1 MGPGAQRDLSQSG
14 TKEAPPPPAQAGVV
28 SATWMQPREWRHSS
42 ERDGVGSGPPEPYG
56 RPPVERHRRS
66 AFSTSRDW
74 ECDQR
79 VQGKAAE
86 RQSVPGSLRR
96 TMQIVRLTHTG
107 NRVDRDSFGWP
118 GAEGINAGH
127 RPSQDRHP
135 EVRGALEKA
144 QRREPPRSPVSRT
157 PSGGSRPKESA
168 QEMKGSPGLDCADF
182 FFLWVSMSL
191 NNAERTRPLVFVF
204 SQTRPSYCHA

>member
-1 MGPGAQRDLSQSG
+1 
-14 TKEAPPPPAQAGVV
+14 
-28 SATWMQPREWRHSS
+28 MQPREWRHSS
-42 ERDGVGSGPPEPYG
+42 EMDGVGSGPPEPYG

-74 ECDQR
+74 GCSQR

-86 RQSVPGSLRR
+86 RQSVPSSLRR

-191 NNAERTRPLVFVF
+191 NNAERTRPLVFEF
-204 SQTRPSYCHA
+204 SQTRPSCCHA